1 MRWKPPEG
9 GAHACAGQ
17 RRALPDARG
26 GSVNRSASERGA
38 APPNAAVTEEVR
50 PVHRTPSALRSCP
63 PSHAPVAHRLLVK
76 AAAGQR
82 GQPFRLL
89 AQRACHPLWQRHIRC
104 TPCAWWQ
111 GHPGHALCSKECG
124 RCGLVTRA
132 VRCCARHPRHTTLGL
147 AIGGS
152 RRIRIQVSLVRFPG
166 RALWYCE
173 GARGATLRQGLSAPP
188 SARGVSTSPAAWP
201 LLPAPA
207 CGGGLQRRLAAAAC
221 GGGLRRLRR
230 RAKGD
235 IWCVSSA
242 RLPPRI

>member
-1 MRWKPPEG
+1 MRLSPT
-9 GAHACAGQ
+9 ACWS
-17 RRALPDARG
+17 RRQPAKG
-26 GSVNRSASERGA
+26 GSLSGYLRRERATHCGKGTSGA
-38 APPNAAVTEEVR
+38 R
-50 PVHRTPSALRSCP
+50 LVHGG
-63 PSHAPVAHRLLVK
+63 K
-76 AAAGQR
+76 
-82 GQPFRLL
+82 
-89 AQRACHPLWQRHIRC
+89 
-104 TPCAWWQ
+104 

-207 CGGGLQRRLAAAAC
+207 ACGGGLRRRLAAAAC

>member
-1 MRWKPPEG
+1 MRLSP
-9 GAHACAGQ
+9 AAC
-17 RRALPDARG
+17 
-26 GSVNRSASERGA
+26 S
-38 APPNAAVTEEVR
+38 
-50 PVHRTPSALRSCP
+50 
-63 PSHAPVAHRLLVK
+63 LLVK

-152 RRIRIQVSLVRFPG
+152 RRIRIQVSLVHFPG
-166 RALWYCE
+166 RALWHCE
-173 GARGATLRQGLSAPP
+173 GARGLRFDRASRPLPPQGGFRPH
-188 SARGVSTSPAAWP
+188 
-201 LLPAPA
+201 LLHGR
-207 CGGGLQRRLAAAAC
+207 CCRLRRHAAAAC
-221 GGGLRRLRR
+221 
-230 RAKGD
+230 D

-242 RLPPRI
+242 RLPPSKQGRRNNTRKTYFLKRC

>member
-89 AQRACHPLWQRHIRC
+89 AQRACYPLWQRHIRG

-111 GHPGHALCSKECG
+111 GTPGARFVQQGVRPLW
-124 RCGLVTRA
+124 LVTLRCALLRA
-132 VRCCARHPRHTTLGL
+132 SSAAHYLGAGYRWKPPHQDSGEL
-147 AIGGS
+147 GALS
-152 RRIRIQVSLVRFPG
+152 WAYPMVLRG
-166 RALWYCE
+166 RA
-173 GARGATLRQGLSAPP
+173 RGYASTGPLGPSLRKGGFDL
-188 SARGVSTSPAAWP
+188 TCCMAA
-201 LLPAPA
+201 AA
-207 CGGGLQRRLAAAAC
+207 GSGMRRRLAAAASS
-221 GGGLRRLRR
+221 GGLRRRL
-230 RAKGD
+230 A
-235 IWCVSSA
+235 VASA
-242 RLPPRI
+242 ARKV

>member
-1 MRWKPPEG
+1 MRRAAPGASRRPGRVCEPLCERARGCAAQRGRDRGGPSGAPHAERTAFLPPV
-9 GAHACAGQ
+9 ACACRPPLAGQ
-17 RRALPDARG
+17 G
-26 GSVNRSASERGA
+26 GSRPKGA
-38 APPNAAVTEEVR
+38 AFQATCE
-50 PVHRTPSALRSCP
+50 
-63 PSHAPVAHRLLVK
+63 
-76 AAAGQR
+76 
-82 GQPFRLL
+82 
-89 AQRACHPLWQRHIRC
+89 RACYPLWQRHIRC

-166 RALWYCE
+166 RALWHCE
-173 GARGATLRQGLSAPP
+173 GARGAALRQGLSAPP

-207 CGGGLQRRLAAAAC
+207 ACGGGLRRRLAAAAC

-242 RLPPRI
+242 RLPPRM